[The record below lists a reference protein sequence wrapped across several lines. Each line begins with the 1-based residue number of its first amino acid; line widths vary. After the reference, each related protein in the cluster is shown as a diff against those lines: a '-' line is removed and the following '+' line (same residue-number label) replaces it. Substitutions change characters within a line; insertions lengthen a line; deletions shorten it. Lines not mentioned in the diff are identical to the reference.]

1 MLKSADYEPTEQERA
16 ELSRERFLTSHRAIA
31 ACSREFGRLADEI
44 VGRAGALRRELM
56 IEEEPDLRLTPERC
70 IVQIGPVALTIAWL
84 RGALDS
90 LTDGRLLIIA
100 WRGTITRRRFSEA
113 PQRVKQSQVAQTA
126 AAVWEEAFIA
136 SADSEATWE
145 WQCEADPSRRYGSAD
160 LAEWCIEQARAA
172 FQLQASVA
180 S

>member
-100 WRGTITRRRFSEA
+100 WRGPRSRRRRPPCGKKPLLLPRTVRQPGSGSA
-113 PQRVKQSQVAQTA
+113 RPIRRA
-126 AAVWEEAFIA
+126 AMGPPILPSGA
-136 SADSEATWE
+136 S
-145 WQCEADPSRRYGSAD
+145 SRRERRSS
-160 LAEWCIEQARAA
+160 CRRAS
-172 FQLQASVA
+172 LPKRRRCPVRSK
-180 S
+180 SRSSE

>member
-1 MLKSADYEPTEQERA
+1 MLKSADYEPSEQDRA
-16 ELSRERFLTSHRAIA
+16 EFARERFLTSHRAIA
-31 ACSREFGRLADEI
+31 ACSREFGRLAEEI
-44 VGRAGALRRELM
+44 VGRAGVLGRGLT
-56 IEEEPDLRLTPERC
+56 IEDEPELRLTPDRC

-84 RGALDS
+84 RGPLDS

-113 PQRVKQSQVAQTA
+113 PRRVNAPNAAQTA
-126 AAVWEEAFIA
+126 AAVWEETFIA

-145 WQCEADPSRRYGSAD
+145 WQSEGDPLRRYGSAD
-160 LAEWCIEQARAA
+160 LAEWCIEQARTA
-172 FQLQASVA
+172 FQVATSVA